1 MLQEVKYYKN
11 KEQINQKLFYFF
23 IYFFKQQQRILE
35 NILSGLVPSLG
46 VSLLQTAAAFIWYQF
61 LTASEG
67 KIASETG
74 GHCPAPILTL
84 LWRPALSPKG
94 LERGMVQTRAPQLSN
109 VNCVYLHEAVRA
121 RERLMAKKNF
131 LTSEEEST
139 FILIPWK
146 FIYVTIITVC
156 INYFPLYYLPRLLF
170 GSLRNINNNFNTR
183 VNRDPF
189 SLAVYHFN
197 SSVSISD
204 QLNY

>member
-1 MLQEVKYYKN
+1 
-11 KEQINQKLFYFF
+11 
-23 IYFFKQQQRILE
+23 
-35 NILSGLVPSLG
+35 
-46 VSLLQTAAAFIWYQF
+46 
-61 LTASEG
+61 
-67 KIASETG
+67 
-74 GHCPAPILTL
+74 
-84 LWRPALSPKG
+84 
-94 LERGMVQTRAPQLSN
+94 
-109 VNCVYLHEAVRA
+109 
-121 RERLMAKKNF
+121 MAKKNF